1 MHFHFAFT
9 MAILALYNDWKPII
23 FISLLYGLHHIAFLV
38 YEPSLLFSHVSK
50 GASLFS
56 YFGEFVIHVIAVVIL
71 AIPLALIVF
80 WGKRAILNLEK
91 QKKITEE
98 QSELLSQKNMN
109 SQKIASDL
117 NSYINSLNSMLETTA
132 RSGKDIDKTLTEVK
146 MSIDTQSSSVFN
158 INNHMTD
165 ILRQIQDTSEE
176 SREINISTDNMEKY
190 IKDGKNRLSKLV
202 HHTGELSRSIDL
214 TSKTVSELEEQTR
227 LIQGILSSI
236 SQIAK
241 QTNLLSLNAAIEA
254 ERAGEQGRG
263 FGVVANEIGKLAEET
278 TRSSSKI
285 FNILSN
291 ISSQVSI
298 VAQNIS
304 KEVLNIKESREYSEQ
319 VIDTFDK
326 FVKISRELSTRA
338 DKIDSL
344 SSQVEEKASA
354 ISSELTNISALTE
367 ESTASMEQISVNI
380 KSQIASNDTNTEISR
395 KINNIN
401 QKLILE

>member
-1 MHFHFAFT
+1 
-9 MAILALYNDWKPII
+9 
-23 FISLLYGLHHIAFLV
+23 
-38 YEPSLLFSHVSK
+38 
-50 GASLFS
+50 
-56 YFGEFVIHVIAVVIL
+56 
-71 AIPLALIVF
+71 
-80 WGKRAILNLEK
+80 
-91 QKKITEE
+91 
-98 QSELLSQKNMN
+98 
-109 SQKIASDL
+109 
-117 NSYINSLNSMLETTA
+117 
-132 RSGKDIDKTLTEVK
+132 
-146 MSIDTQSSSVFN
+146 
-158 INNHMTD
+158 
-165 ILRQIQDTSEE
+165 
-176 SREINISTDNMEKY
+176 
-190 IKDGKNRLSKLV
+190 
-202 HHTGELSRSIDL
+202 DL